1 MLIEVTMT
9 RPASLALAA
18 FLLLAGNAEAQ
29 APAAPATPLRPLE
42 KPAAAPAP
50 SQAEIDRQI
59 QESVQREVA
68 KMREQLRDE
77 VRAEIQGAQSAAEFL
92 GEQEEK
98 KKLQLLELNGYF
110 RFRYDLFVNMAMG
123 RDPDPM
129 GYYLWLGNGPIS
141 PAGTQ
146 TSANM
151 RLRVEPTFNVSE
163 QVRIKAEIDIL
174 DNIVMGQ
181 NPAGPNWNQVDFSAW
196 SQIPPTYGYNA
207 SVNAIEV
214 KRAWGEVQTAIGL
227 LSFGR
232 MPTNW
237 GMGIYANAGGGID
250 QEFGDSVDR
259 IQFAIPIGGVLGGL
273 AIVPFYDWASV
284 GITSE
289 SLYLNVGLGQPVNVT
304 QDDDV
309 GAIGVRVV
317 REDTPEQ
324 ARRKLEKDLT
334 SLNYGLLFNYKTQR
348 FAFPSFS
355 LQGRPPASTTPP
367 LPDPYAMVKRD
378 AYSLTF
384 DLFGRWVGK
393 RFELEAE
400 AVGIFGSMANISLDP
415 ATSVGPVDLQMAGG
429 ALRGKYKLGETGRF
443 VLGAEIGVASGDKA
457 PGFGN
462 FPGRS
467 CDYTKIPVAC
477 TPPPDGSIDG
487 QQWANDGSKNA
498 INNYRFNPAYQV
510 DLILWRRLLGTVTD
524 AWYLKPSFR
533 WDVLEGL
540 SLWAQIVYSQAI
552 YASSTPSTDQKP
564 LGVELDVGVKYRS
577 DDGFVFFL
585 EYGVLQPMNGLAYL
599 DQGAGSLGRAQNLH
613 GGLGIVF

>member
-1 MLIEVTMT
+1 MT
-9 RPASLALAA
+9 RPASLALVAS
-18 FLLLAGNAEAQ
+18 LLLAGNARAQ
-29 APAAPATPLRPLE
+29 APAAPATPLKPLE
-42 KPAAAPAP
+42 RPAAAPAP
-50 SQAEIDRQI
+50 TQAEIDRQI
-59 QESVQREVA
+59 QETVQREVA

-110 RFRYDLFVNMAMG
+110 RFRYDLFVSMAMG
-123 RDPDPM
+123 RAPDPM
-129 GYYLWLGNGPIS
+129 GYYLWLGNTPIS
-141 PAGTQ
+141 PEGTQ

-163 QVRIKAEIDIL
+163 QVRIKAEIDLL
-174 DNIVMGQ
+174 DNVVMGQ
-181 NPAGPNWNQVDFSAW
+181 TPVGPNWNQVDFTAW
-196 SQIPPTYGYNA
+196 SQIPPTYGFNA
-207 SVNAIEV
+207 SANAIQV

-232 MPTNW
+232 MPSSW

-273 AIVPFYDWASV
+273 AIVPHFDWASA

-289 SLYLNVGLGQPVNVT
+289 SLYLDVGLGQAVNVT

-309 GAIGVRVV
+309 GVLGLRVV

-324 ARRKLEKDLT
+324 ARRKLEKGLT

-355 LQGRPPASTTPP
+355 LQGRPPASATPP
-367 LPDPYAMVKRD
+367 APDPYAKVNRD

-400 AVGIFGSMANISLDP
+400 AVGIFGSIANISLDP
-415 ATSVGPVDLQMAGG
+415 AVPAKPVDLQMAGG
-429 ALRGKYKLGETGRF
+429 ALRGKYKLGESGNIAIGF
-443 VLGAEIGVASGDKA
+443 EVGVASGDKA

-467 CDYTKIPVAC
+467 CDYTKNPVAC
-477 TPPPDGSIDG
+477 TPPPAGSIDG
-487 QQWANDGSKNA
+487 QQWANDGDVTDE
-498 INNYRFNPAYQV
+498 INNYRFNPAYQI

-524 AWYLKPSFR
+524 AWYAKPSVR
-533 WDVLEGL
+533 WDILEGL

-585 EYGVLQPMNGLAYL
+585 EYGVLQPMNGLAYR

>member
-1 MLIEVTMT
+1 MLIEVPMT

-18 FLLLAGNAEAQ
+18 FVLLPGAARAQ
-29 APAAPATPLRPLE
+29 APAAPAGSLKPLE
-42 KPAAAPAP
+42 KPAAAAAP
-50 SQAEIDRQI
+50 TQAEIDRQI
-59 QESVQREVA
+59 QEAVQREVA
-68 KMREQLRDE
+68 KAKEQLRDE
-77 VRAEIQGAQSAAEFL
+77 MRAEVQGAQSAAEFL
-92 GEQEEK
+92 GEQEDK

-129 GYYLWLGNGPIS
+129 GYYLWLGNSPIS

-151 RLRVEPTFNVSE
+151 RLKVEPTFNVSE

-174 DNIVMGQ
+174 DNVVMGQ
-181 NPAGPNWNQVDFSAW
+181 NPVGPNWNQVDFSAW

-214 KRAWGEVQTAIGL
+214 KRAWGEVQTPIGL

-232 MPTNW
+232 MPASW
-237 GMGIYANAGGGID
+237 AMGIYANAGGGID

-273 AIVPFYDWASV
+273 AIIPYYDWASV
-284 GITSE
+284 GITSQ
-289 SLYLNVGLGQPVNVT
+289 SLYLNVGLGQPVSVT

-309 GAIGVRVV
+309 GAIGLRVV

-324 ARRKLEKDLT
+324 ARRKLEKGLT
-334 SLNYGLLFNYKTQR
+334 SLNYGLLFDYKTQR

-355 LQGRPPASTTPP
+355 LQGRPPVSGVPA
-367 LPDPYAMVKRD
+367 PDPYAMVKRD

-400 AVGIFGSMANISLDP
+400 AVGIFGSLANISLDP
-415 ATSVGPVDLQMAGG
+415 SVSVGPVDLQMAGG

-443 VLGAEIGVASGDKA
+443 VLGLELGAASGDKA

-467 CDYTKIPVAC
+467 CDYTRIPVVC
-477 TPPPDGSIDG
+477 TAPLPGSIDG
-487 QQWANDGSKNA
+487 QQWANDGSANA
-498 INNYRFNPAYQV
+498 INNYRFNPAYQI

-524 AWYLKPSFR
+524 AWYVKPSFR

-540 SLWAQIVYSQAI
+540 SLWTQIVYSQAI

-564 LGVELDVGVKYRS
+564 LGVELDLGVRYKS

-585 EYGVLQPMNGLAYL
+585 EYGVLQPMNGLAYA